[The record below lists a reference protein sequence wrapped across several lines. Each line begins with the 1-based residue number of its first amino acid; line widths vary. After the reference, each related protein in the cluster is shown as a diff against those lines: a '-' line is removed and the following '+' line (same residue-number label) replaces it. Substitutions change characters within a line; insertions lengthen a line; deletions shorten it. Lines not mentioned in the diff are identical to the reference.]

1 MDIVY
6 FYNKRYMSALG
17 SLTLQ
22 FTFFITHSWYPYV
35 MLVTSVFLLVTIAIY
50 TYFQKL
56 LNFYTRIMRHFAFS
70 LFVAFV
76 ILSLNQMSFWSDM
89 VEAMDE
95 AGNILCKASG
105 KASAIT

>member
-1 MDIVY
+1 MIVLQY
-6 FYNKRYMSALG
+6 I
-17 SLTLQ
+17 TLQ
-22 FTFFITHSWYPYV
+22 FTFFIICSWYPYV
-35 MLVTSVFLLVTIAIY
+35 MLVTSVFLLATIGIY

-76 ILSLNQMSFWSDM
+76 ILSLNQMSFWSEL

-95 AGNILCKASG
+95 AGVILCKTSG
-105 KASAIT
+105 KTLAITN